1 MQIDIIFLVLIALAC
16 FKGLRRGLIMAI
28 FTMLGVFIGL
38 VVALKFSAFA
48 ATKILVYTGDAKWLP
63 FISFAVV
70 LIAVNIIVRLAGRLI
85 EKSFQIVMLGWANR
99 LAGALL
105 YIFMYSIVYS
115 IFLFYA
121 VQIHFIKPET
131 ISSSIVYPYLQPLGP
146 AIIDRL
152 GTVIPWFKNTI
163 GELENFFSLF
173 SISPQ

>member
-1 MQIDIIFLVLIALAC
+1 
-16 FKGLRRGLIMAI
+16 MAI
-28 FTMLGVFIGL
+28 FSMLGVFIGL
-38 VVALKFSAFA
+38 AVALQFSAFA
-48 ATKILVYTGDAKWLP
+48 ATKISVYTGDAKWLP

-85 EKSFQIVMLGWANR
+85 EKSFQVVMLGWANR
-99 LAGALL
+99 LAGVLL

-146 AIIDRL
+146 AIVGSL

-163 GELENFFSLF
+163 GELEKFFSLF

>member
-1 MQIDIIFLVLIALAC
+1 
-16 FKGLRRGLIMAI
+16 MAI

>member
-28 FTMLGVFIGL
+28 FSMLGFFIGL
-38 VVALKFSAFA
+38 AVALKFSAFA
-48 ATKILVYTGDAKWLP
+48 ATKISVYTGDAKWLP
-63 FISFAVV
+63 FISFVVV

-85 EKSFQIVMLGWANR
+85 EKSFQVVMLGWANR

-105 YIFMYSIVYS
+105 YVFMYSIVYS

-146 AIIDRL
+146 AIIGSL

-163 GELENFFSLF
+163 GELEKFFSLF

>member
-38 VVALKFSAFA
+38 AVALKFSAVA
-48 ATKILVYTGDAKWLP
+48 ATKISVYTGDAKWLP
-63 FISFAVV
+63 FISFTVV

-146 AIIDRL
+146 AIIGRL

-163 GELENFFSLF
+163 GELEKFFSLF